1 MEPTTTAPTVEERT
15 DRYDPAAI
23 ESRWQRAWE
32 EQGLHR
38 VDLDAPGDTYYFL
51 TMYPYPSGDLH
62 VGHWYATAPADAA
75 ARFRRMHGKR
85 VFFPMGFDAFGL
97 PAENAAVRAARA
109 GQTVHPATL
118 TYERIAVMERQFAQI
133 GTMFDWSTKIV
144 TCDPSYYRWNQWL
157 FLRMVERDLAYRKE
171 SLVNWDPVDQTV
183 LANEQ
188 VIDGRGD
195 RSGALVEKRLMPQWH
210 FRITAYA
217 DELLDFSGLDWPEKI
232 RVMQTNW
239 IGRSEG
245 AAVTFRTE
253 AGDAIEV
260 FTTRP
265 DTLWGA
271 TFMVLAPEHPLV
283 ERLTTPE
290 RRTEVDAYVAAA
302 ARRSEIDRQAEGEQK
317 TGVFT
322 GGYALNPVDGSRI
335 PVWIADYVLMSY
347 GTGSIM
353 AVPAHDSRDFDFAR
367 TFGLRVKV
375 VIQPPGGSLD
385 GDTME
390 EAFSGD
396 GVMADSGP
404 FDGTVAGKGEAG
416 RAGIDRVITWL
427 EERDLGRRTVTYR
440 LRDWLISRQ
449 RYWGTPIPML
459 YCDACGIVP
468 ARESDL
474 PILLPT
480 DVEFM
485 PTGQSP
491 LTTHEGFLRATCPK
505 CGGPARRETDTMDTF
520 MDSSWYWFRFLSP
533 HKDDAPVD
541 RERVRRWTPVD
552 MYTGGVEHAILHLLY
567 ARFFTKVLRDLGLV
581 DHGEP
586 FLRLRN
592 QGMILGE
599 DNEKM
604 SKSRGNVVNPDPLV
618 AAYGADTVRAYLM
631 FIGPW
636 EQGGPWNFQGIE
648 GVSRFLHR
656 VWALVQDRGVSD
668 DAPGDATAER
678 ELRQGVPGD
687 AAAERELRRAVHT
700 AIAEVSD
707 DLEGFRFNTA
717 VAELMTLQ
725 NAMTRAKAAGI
736 AGTAAWREACRTMV
750 TLLAPIAPHLAEEL
764 WHRLGNATSV
774 HLERWPTA
782 DASALLRD
790 TVRYAVQVNGKLRG
804 ELEVAA
810 DAPQADVVAAAK
822 GVPNVSRHL
831 EGTSV
836 VREIVVP
843 GKLVN
848 LVVRADARG

>member
-1 MEPTTTAPTVEERT
+1 MEPTTTTPPSGERA

-23 ESRWQRAWE
+23 EGRWQRAWE
-32 EQGLHR
+32 EQGLYR
-38 VDLDAPGDTYYFL
+38 VDVGSSDQKYYFL

-75 ARFRRMHGKR
+75 ARFRRMRGAT
-85 VFFPMGFDAFGL
+85 VLFPMGFDAFGL
-97 PAENAAVRAARA
+97 PAENAAVRAARE
-109 GQTVHPATL
+109 GQNVHPATL
-118 TYERIAVMERQFAQI
+118 TYERIATMERQFAQI
-133 GTMFDWSTKIV
+133 GAMFDWSKKIV
-144 TCDPSYYRWNQWL
+144 TCDPEYYRWNQFL
-157 FLRMVERDLAYRKE
+157 FLKMHERGLAYRKE

-188 VIDGRGD
+188 VIDGRAD

-210 FRITAYA
+210 FRITQYA
-217 DELLDFSGLDWPEKI
+217 DELLDFTGLDWPEKI
-232 RVMQTNW
+232 KTMQTNW

-245 AAVTFRTE
+245 ADVVFQTE
-253 AGDAIEV
+253 AGPIEV

-283 ERLTTPE
+283 AALTTTE
-290 RRTEVDAYVAAA
+290 QRDEVDAYVAAA
-302 ARRSEIDRQAEGEQK
+302 ARRSEIDRQAEGRDK

-322 GGYALNPVDGSRI
+322 GGYATNPVNGERI

-353 AVPAHDSRDFDFAR
+353 AVPAHDTRDFEFAR
-367 TFGLRVKV
+367 TFGLPVQV
-375 VIQPPGGSLD
+375 VVQPPGETLD
-385 GDTME
+385 GATMS
-390 EAFSGD
+390 EAYSGD
-396 GVMADSGP
+396 GEMVHSGP
-404 FDGTVAGKGEAG
+404 FDGTLTGKGEAG
-416 RAGIDRVITWL
+416 REGIGRVIAWL
-427 EERDLGRRTVTYR
+427 EEQGLGRGTVTYR

-449 RYWGTPIPML
+449 RYWGTPIPMI

-468 ARESDL
+468 AREEDL
-474 PILLPT
+474 PIVLPT
-480 DVEFM
+480 DVAFM

-491 LTTHEGFLRATCPK
+491 LTTHEGFLRTTCPS
-505 CGGPARRETDTMDTF
+505 CGGEARRETDTMDTF
-520 MDSSWYWFRFLSP
+520 MDSSWYWFRYLSP
-533 HKDDAPVD
+533 DKADGPLDVELAK
-541 RERVRRWTPVD
+541 RWTPVD

-618 AAYGADTVRAYLM
+618 REYGADTVRAYLM

-636 EQGGPWNFQGIE
+636 EQGGPWNYQGIE

-656 VWALVQDRGVSD
+656 VWNLALDPLPAV
-668 DAPGDATAER
+668 APDE
-678 ELRQGVPGD
+678 
-687 AAAERELRRAVHT
+687 AAERELRRAVHT
-700 AIAEVSD
+700 AIAEVTD
-707 DLEGFRFNTA
+707 DLEAFRFNTA

-725 NAMTRAKAAGI
+725 NAMTKARAAGV
-736 AGTAAWREACRTMV
+736 GEAAWREACLALV
-750 TLLAPIAPHLAEEL
+750 TLLAPLTPHLAEEL
-764 WHRLGNATSV
+764 WHRLGHDASV
-774 HLERWPTA
+774 HLERWPEA
-782 DASALLRD
+782 DAAALVRE
-790 TVRYAVQVNGKLRG
+790 TARYAVQVNGRLRG
-804 ELEVAA
+804 EIEVAM
-810 DAPQADVVAAAK
+810 DAPQADVVATARE
-822 GVPNVSRHL
+822 VPNVARHL
-831 EGTSV
+831 DGMTT
-836 VREIVVP
+836 VREIIVP

-848 LVVRADARG
+848 LVVKPEARG